1 MRRITLVSM
10 LVLGVVSLG
19 GTAALADPAGNNG
32 TVKIDAVEFD
42 QHPNNEPHVGCG
54 FEVDFYGYD
63 EGVGVATARFDLH
76 PPTGTSTLVTES
88 IDIGEDAA
96 GGGTDL
102 DAELFVDLSDELAAS
117 GATPH
122 PIQGFHVKLT
132 VHAPGSIGADVKH
145 KVFWIECGGYG
156 ASAVPVDQAG
166 SSVASFSRSNFPILV
181 GIVAL
186 AALGVIG
193 AVLIRRRPFARG

>member
-1 MRRITLVSM
+1 VSM
-10 LVLGVVSLG
+10 LVLGLVSLG

-32 TVKIDAVEFD
+32 TVKIDGEAFD
-42 QHPNNEPHVGCG
+42 QHPNNEPHVGCV

-63 EGVGVATARFDLH
+63 EGVGNATATFDLH

-102 DAELFVDLSDELAAS
+102 DAELLVDLTDELAAS

-122 PIQGFHVKLT
+122 PNQGFHVKLT

-145 KVFWIECGGYG
+145 KVFWVECGGYG

-166 SSVASFSRSNFPILV
+166 SNVAAFSESNFPTSL
-181 GIVAL
+181 AL
-186 AALGVIG
+186 TIGLATLGVMGVVAIG
-193 AVLIRRRPFARG
+193 WKRYERN